1 MRRLYVIGFPL
12 LMAFDTLAQLC
23 FKYAGEAAL
32 PVEANTAWL
41 LRVLSQPWVYGAI
54 LGYVGAFFTWMSLL
68 RHAPIGPA
76 FAASHLEVIS
86 VLLLSAWLLNE
97 PLTLH
102 HLVGAVLIVAGIVCL
117 GRAEADDPHS
127 PPQARHER
135 AAMSLFARELP
146 PTAGLPMQ
154 ASDFLPGGGDLR
166 EILANQLG
174 TPPLQLTCSGT
185 HALLIALR
193 TLRVRPS
200 AIP

>member
-23 FKYAGEAAL
+23 FKYAGDAAL

-86 VLLLSAWLLNE
+86 VLLLSAWLTRRWLE
-97 PLTLH
+97 PLSCRR
-102 HLVGAVLIVAGIVCL
+102 LVSMIVKPCAFMIRPL
-117 GRAEADDPHS
+117 S
-127 PPQARHER
+127 
-135 AAMSLFARELP
+135 
-146 PTAGLPMQ
+146 AGLMP
-154 ASDFLPGGGDLR
+154 
-166 EILANQLG
+166 EK
-174 TPPLQLTCSGT
+174 LTNS
-185 HALLIALR
+185 
-193 TLRVRPS
+193 RVVSCGSFIRSSISS
-200 AIP
+200 AVTAT